1 MKLSNKQ
8 FDVLKYIA
16 RFLLPATGTLYF
28 ALAGIWNFPYGEQV
42 VGTITALVTFMNVAL
57 GISSNAYDKENVS
70 GTLVTTKEADDARTV
85 QVIFDV
91 ETPEELDQLMDQRE
105 ITLEVNAND
114 KSQV

>member
-8 FDVLKYIA
+8 FDILKYIA

-28 ALAGIWNFPYGEQV
+28 ALAGIWNFPNGEQV

-70 GTLVTTKEADDARTV
+70 GTLFTTKEADDARTV

-91 ETPEELDQLMDQRE
+91 ETPEELEQLMSQNE
-105 ITLEVNAND
+105 ITLKVNAND